1 MGEPASRNA
10 STNLDGVFCNSP
22 KLLYL
27 FLTGILQWG
36 VLASVLLW
44 LRPVAGYLGLAVVFV
59 WVGTLRG
66 GLVAVFQGFFAS
78 IGKILSLAWGL
89 GAGVAHGH

>member
-1 MGEPASRNA
+1 MDEPASRNA

-27 FLTGILQWG
+27 FLEGILQWG
-36 VLASVLLW
+36 LLASVLLW

-59 WVGTLRG
+59 WVGTLQR
-66 GLVAVFQGFFAS
+66 GLVSVFQGFFAS
-78 IGKILSLAWGL
+78 IDKILSLAGGL
-89 GAGVAHGH
+89 GARVAHGH

>member
-66 GLVAVFQGFFAS
+66 GFSFCFS
-78 IGKILSLAWGL
+78 RDFC
-89 GAGVAHGH
+89 